1 MGFLSGLALVL
12 LTLVGYSSGTVL
24 AGKGKRVVPELLDV
38 ILVVVLWIA
47 ALVSRPALGRALAI
61 LIWLCAGLAVG
72 AGLTALRRRKFPDRK
87 PTTPQKSYRL
97 GRFRQ
102 WWQLWKAFA
111 AEMGNFQG
119 RTILA
124 FFYFSVVTPFGIP
137 VRLFGDPLRMHPASG
152 NSFWFEQRS
161 VKPTLKKAREQF

>member
-24 AGKGKRVVPELLDV
+24 AGKGKRVVPELLDL

-72 AGLTALRRRKFPDRK
+72 AALTALRRRKFPDRK
-87 PTTPQKSYRL
+87 PTTPQKRYSL
-97 GRFRQ
+97 GRLRQ

-124 FFYFSVVTPFGIP
+124 FFYFFMVTPFGIP
-137 VRLFGDPLRMHPASG
+137 VRLFGDPLRMSRASG
-152 NSFWFEQRS
+152 NSFWLKQKPVS
-161 VKPTLKKAREQF
+161 PTLEKAREQF